1 MPPRKRKSTD
11 NVDQAQSKKAK
22 VSGGKA
28 DPAKLQSMPHVGKL
42 SEWLLDLNTGY
53 HFSAWEKH
61 SLSGAHFALF
71 VLTIQL

>member
-53 HFSAWEKH
+53 HFCGLGIAQ
-61 SLSGAHFALF
+61 F
-71 VLTIQL
+71 VRCTLCTLC